1 MANKIEK
8 TLQRQREK
16 IAEGQYYEAHQQ
28 LRVVA
33 SRYTKAQDWSN
44 ATAILYEGAQS
55 LLQAGQ
61 GGSGGDLCVFLLD
74 VYSKGE
80 IKPDASSK
88 GKLLSLLRAFP
99 KDEPT
104 KKKFVG
110 EMIAWSSKFGEFPAG
125 DPELH
130 HVAGTLFAE
139 DLEPYDAERHLL
151 LGTQDSPDTLSS
163 LEYAWYEADDSHTAP
178 LYCARGVLPYL
189 LTGNLR
195 AANKFFLLFTSQLA
209 KKPNL
214 NTQNV
219 STNFTELRVYPSL
232 PLLNFLGLLLLSV
245 ERGDPS
251 LYRQLKSHY
260 VQNLKDVNWNE
271 ALDQIGEVYFGIRIP
286 KQGNPMFDMLG
297 SMFGG
302 GMGGG
307 AGASTGAGGA
317 KKSIGGRAPPASGL
331 D

>member
-1 MANKIEK
+1 MSNKIEK

-33 SRYTKAQDWSN
+33 SRYTKAQDWTN
-44 ATAILYEGAQS
+44 ATSILYEGAQS

-61 GGSGGDLCVFLLD
+61 GGSGGDLCIFLLD
-74 VYSKGE
+74 VFNKGE
-80 IKPDASSK
+80 VKPDASSK

-99 KDEPT
+99 KNEPT
-104 KKKFVG
+104 RKKFIG
-110 EMIAWSSKFGEFPAG
+110 ETIAWSSKFGEYPAG
-125 DPELH
+125 DPEIH
-130 HVAGTLFAE
+130 HVAGTLYAE
-139 DLEPYDAERHLL
+139 DLEPYDAERHLI
-151 LGTQDSPDTLSS
+151 LGTQDSASTLSTLQYS
-163 LEYAWYEADDSHTAP
+163 WYEADDSHTAP

-214 NTQNV
+214 STQEV
-219 STNFTELRVYPSL
+219 STQSSDLRVYPSL

-245 ERGDPS
+245 EKGDPS
-251 LYRQLKSHY
+251 LFRQLKSHY
-260 VQNLKDVNWNE
+260 AAQLKDVNWTE
-271 ALDQIGEVYFGIRIP
+271 ALDQIGEMYFGVKIP
-286 KQGNPMFDMLG
+286 RQGNPMFDMLG

-307 AGASTGAGGA
+307 GP
-317 KKSIGGRAPPASGL
+317 KKAVGGRPPAAGL

>member
-1 MANKIEK
+1 MATKIEK

-33 SRYTKAQDWSN
+33 SRYTKAQDWTN
-44 ATAILYEGAQS
+44 ATAILFEGAQS

-61 GGSGGDLCVFLLD
+61 GGSGGDLCIFLLD
-74 VYSKGE
+74 VYNKGE
-80 IKPDASSK
+80 IKPDATSK

-110 EMIAWSSKFGEFPAG
+110 EMIAWSSRFGEFPAG
-125 DPELH
+125 DPEIH
-130 HVAGTLFAE
+130 HVAGSLFAE

-151 LGTQDSPDTLSS
+151 LGTQDSPSTLSS
-163 LEYAWYEADDSHTAP
+163 IEYAWYEADDSHTAP

-214 NTQNV
+214 STQNV
-219 STNFTELRVYPSL
+219 STNSTELRVYPSL

-260 VQNLKDVNWNE
+260 AQDLKDVNWNE
-271 ALDQIGEVYFGIRIP
+271 ALDQIGEMYFGIKIP

-307 AGASTGAGGA
+307 GGPGAAAAA

>member
-1 MANKIEK
+1 MSSKIEK
-8 TLQRQREK
+8 AIQRQQQK

-28 LRVVA
+28 LRVIA
-33 SRYTKAQDWSN
+33 SRYTKAQDWPA
-44 ATAILYEGAQS
+44 ATDILYSGAQS

-61 GGSGGDLCVFLLD
+61 GGSGGDLCIFLLD
-74 VYSKGE
+74 VFNKGE
-80 IKPDASSK
+80 VKPDASSK

-99 KDEPT
+99 KEEPT
-104 KKKFVG
+104 KKKFIG
-110 EMIAWSSKFGEFPAG
+110 EMVAWSSKFGEYPAG
-125 DPELH
+125 DPEVH
-130 HVAGTLFAE
+130 HVAGSLFAE
-139 DLEPYDAERHLL
+139 DLEPYDAERHLT
-151 LGTQDSPDTLSS
+151 LGTQDSALTLAS
-163 LEYAWYEADDSHTAP
+163 LEFSWYTADSPHTAP

-195 AANKFFLLFTSQLA
+195 AANKFFLLFTSSLSKLPA
-209 KKPNL
+209 L
-214 NTQNV
+214 NAQQV
-219 STNFTELRVYPSL
+219 STTSSDLRVYPSL

-260 VQNLKDVNWNE
+260 ASDLKDVTWDE
-271 ALDQIGEVYFGIRIP
+271 ALDQIGEMYFGIKIP
-286 KQGNPMFDMLG
+286 RQGNPMFDMLG

-307 AGASTGAGGA
+307 GGGGGA
-317 KKSIGGRAPPASGL
+317 KKSGGSKALPASAGL

>member
-1 MANKIEK
+1 MSAKIEK

-33 SRYTKAQDWSN
+33 SRYTKAQDWTN
-44 ATAILYEGAQS
+44 ATSILYEGAQS

-61 GGSGGDLCVFLLD
+61 GGSGGDLCIFLLD
-74 VYSKGE
+74 VYNKGE

-99 KDEPT
+99 KNEPT
-104 KKKFVG
+104 RKKFIG
-110 EMIAWSSKFGEFPAG
+110 EMVAWSAKFGEYPAG
-125 DPELH
+125 DPEIH
-130 HVAGTLFAE
+130 HVAGSLFAE
-139 DLEPYDAERHLL
+139 DLEPYDAERHLI
-151 LGTQDSPDTLSS
+151 LGTQDSASTLSS
-163 LEYAWYEADDSHTAP
+163 LEYAWYTADDSHTAP

-214 NTQNV
+214 STQPV
-219 STNFTELRVYPSL
+219 STKSSDLRVYPSL

-245 ERGDPS
+245 ERGDSS
-251 LYRQLKSHY
+251 LFRQLKSHY
-260 VQNLKDVNWNE
+260 VAQLKDVNWNE
-271 ALDQIGEVYFGIRIP
+271 ALDQIGEMYFGIKIP
-286 KQGNPMFDMLG
+286 RQGNPMFDMLG

-307 AGASTGAGGA
+307 GGSA
-317 KKSIGGRAPPASGL
+317 NKAIGGRPPAAGL

>member
-1 MANKIEK
+1 MATKIEK

-33 SRYTKAQDWSN
+33 SRYTKAQDWPN
-44 ATAILYEGAQS
+44 ATSILFEGAQS

-61 GGSGGDLCVFLLD
+61 GGSGGDLCIFLLD
-74 VYSKGE
+74 VYNKGE
-80 IKPDASSK
+80 IKPDANSR

-104 KKKFVG
+104 KKKFIG
-110 EMIAWSSKFGEFPAG
+110 EMVAWSSRHGEFPAG
-125 DPELH
+125 DPEIH
-130 HVAGTLFAE
+130 HVAGSLFAE
-139 DLEPYDAERHLL
+139 DLEPYDAERHLV
-151 LGTQDSPDTLSS
+151 LGTQDSAATLSS
-163 LEYAWYEADDSHTAP
+163 LQYSWYEADDSHTAP

-214 NTQNV
+214 GMQNV
-219 STNFTELRVYPSL
+219 STASSELRVYPSL

-260 VQNLKDVNWNE
+260 APDLNNVNWTD
-271 ALDQIGEVYFGIRIP
+271 ALDQIGEMYFNIKIP
-286 KQGNPMFDMLG
+286 RQGNPMFDMLG

-307 AGASTGAGGA
+307 SGSGGAA
-317 KKSIGGRAPPASGL
+317 KKSIGGRAPPTSGL